1 MDEQNLPILSQ
12 AKLEYTNQ
20 LIDTLTPHIFDGIKS
35 IYDEAI
41 TVNSVNRRQSI
52 TLLFRDF
59 LENVPSW
66 SNVLIE
72 AETERIIKMSN
83 CDWLDDLITA
93 VFISHTKI
101 LTSIGTTSSNIDL
114 VIPKIT
120 NFVHKCYINVA
131 REMWKNPYLFT
142 DYSIASEYQKNM
154 RTVELIIKESIEN
167 TIRQL
172 LPIKEI
178 LKNNLDKHETRNI
191 NEKSFESDDIR
202 KFLHDEIKNLNLG
215 NILRSQ
221 KSDLGDESSIGVNDE
236 IDSEDDNEDDNE
248 DYNEDDDEDDEDDD
262 DDDDHEDGES
272 EDDDDKNN
280 KLSSGIEFKKV
291 IKDLITDLLTTF
303 PELSNDLND
312 DLKAIYEEKENEQ
325 VLTNLLNYTK
335 NVYPERFFDILYKNV
350 DIFKT
355 YDINTK
361 FLPGIEFSVLWND
374 DNISDKT
381 RNVIWKYLQIIL
393 FIIIGDVNDK
403 DLFGKSAEIFED
415 MDETELKDK
424 LFDAVSNMHGIFDLS
439 NANMD
444 DVSGEGQLPNPEDI
458 HNHLNSLLNGKLGNL
473 AKEIAE
479 ETVKDLNI
487 NIDENTE
494 PEQVFEKL
502 FKNPNKLMNM
512 ASSVGKK
519 LDSKIKSGNVK
530 ESE

>member
-178 LKNNLDKHETRNI
+178 LKNNLDKNETRNI

-202 KFLHDEIKNLNLG
+202 KFLHDEIKNINLG

-248 DYNEDDDEDDEDDD
+248 DNEDNEDDEKEDGIHEGLKPEVSGGVDIKDDEIDDD
-262 DDDDHEDGES
+262 YVSVDEETVQRNCENLDINTINDE
-272 EDDDDKNN
+272 N
-280 KLSSGIEFKKV
+280 KE
-291 IKDLITDLLTTF
+291 
-303 PELSNDLND
+303 ELYD
-312 DLKAIYEEKENEQ
+312 
-325 VLTNLLNYTK
+325 
-335 NVYPERFFDILYKNV
+335 NV
-350 DIFKT
+350 DI
-355 YDINTK
+355 
-361 FLPGIEFSVLWND
+361 V
-374 DNISDKT
+374 
-381 RNVIWKYLQIIL
+381 
-393 FIIIGDVNDK
+393 
-403 DLFGKSAEIFED
+403 
-415 MDETELKDK
+415 
-424 LFDAVSNMHGIFDLS
+424 
-439 NANMD
+439 
-444 DVSGEGQLPNPEDI
+444 
-458 HNHLNSLLNGKLGNL
+458 
-473 AKEIAE
+473 
-479 ETVKDLNI
+479 VK
-487 NIDENTE
+487 DENTE
-494 PEQVFEKL
+494 KSMLEKFIENL
-502 FKNPNKLMNM
+502 THTNDNDTSNDDIEYEEDNAKEINSERVENIEDNLPVEESKENIKESKENIEENIKEVDTFNENAITPKKETELISVEKISDNETVDEFFNDVSKIMETKTGISVNKNPEKYTLFDDVDNK
-512 ASSVGKK
+512 
-519 LDSKIKSGNVK
+519 
-530 ESE
+530 E